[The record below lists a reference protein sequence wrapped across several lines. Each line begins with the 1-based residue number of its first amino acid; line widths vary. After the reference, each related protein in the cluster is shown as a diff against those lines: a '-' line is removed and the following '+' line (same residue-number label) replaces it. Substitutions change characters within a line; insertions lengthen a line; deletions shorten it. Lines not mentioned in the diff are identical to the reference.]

1 MSVGETYVTVQGRVG
16 SDVQFKEAAGSK
28 VALASFRL
36 GSTPRFYDRGE
47 GQWADRPTT
56 WFTVECWRTLAENVK
71 ASLVR
76 GQPVTVT
83 GRLKT
88 TEWVDQGVQR
98 SRTVLDAFSVGHD
111 LTRGTAAFRK
121 NPPQERAL
129 ASVSADEEMRG
140 LSDLVETNASV
151 GEESPFGA
159 EEIAAAADLIP
170 VRVTGSRPD
179 SGSDSE
185 SGGGSGSESGGG
197 SGSGSEQEVGAGR
210 ARRAA

>member
-170 VRVTGSRPD
+170 VGGTGSRPD

-197 SGSGSEQEVGAGR
+197 SEQEVGAGR